1 MVEIVEMIN
10 LKKRTTLSAAIATFS
25 GILVLSFFIFV
36 SHDTVQKELNNT
48 AVQSSKLNLSVKNK
62 SIQQQILTKHFTAQC
77 SEQDLSSKDLKEL
90 FLSLKQCHNC
100 QKEQLWK
107 NIHYETPSNIYRLRT
122 FIDENDNGS
131 YEKIVLYKE
140 DSNGFPR
147 ILDIKDQYKRDD
159 FINKRLKS
167 GSVIHVDSATRYTF
181 SDGKE
186 ITIKLKNQ
194 NLEFLEILST
204 SGKQDY
210 YCDISQ

>member
-1 MVEIVEMIN
+1 MIT
-10 LKKRTTLSAAIATFS
+10 LKKRTTLSVVIATFG
-25 GILVLSFFIFV
+25 GILFLSVFILT
-36 SHDTVQKELNNT
+36 SHDTSQKELQNT
-48 AVQSSKLNLSVKNK
+48 EIHNSKKNVVNKGK
-62 SIQQQILTKHFTAQC
+62 SIEQSIVTKHFTAKC
-77 SEQDLSSKDLKEL
+77 SEKDLSSKDLKEL

-107 NIHYETPSNIYRLRT
+107 NIHYETPFNIYRLRT

-140 DSNGFPR
+140 DSNGFPQ
-147 ILDIKDQYKRDD
+147 IMDIKDQHKRDD
-159 FINKRLKS
+159 FINKRLQS
-167 GSVIHVDSATRYTF
+167 GSVIHVDSATRFTL